1 MKADTAK
8 DGRGPAVGFLGLGAI
23 GAPIAERLLQQVGAL
38 TVFDVRAEA
47 VAAFAGKAEI
57 AGSAAEVADRAEIVF
72 ACLTGAEDYRQAV
85 LGSAGV
91 ARGQR
96 MRTYVHLGTS
106 GARLV
111 RLLAEELSGRGV
123 ATLDAPITG
132 GPPRARTGTL
142 TSMAAGARA
151 DFDRAAPLIRAYASK
166 TVYLGERL
174 GAAQM
179 MKLVNN
185 AVSLANFAVASEA
198 MVVGAKAGIPPEAM
212 LEVLNSGSGQNS
224 ATLTKI
230 PDHVL
235 PGSFDYGG
243 SLRIVTKDL
252 ELFQAEAAELGLTA
266 PLSAE
271 VLRLYRQAKAEGA
284 DTDDMTTVIRQME
297 SAAGIEIRATRGSAA
312 HR

>member
-1 MKADTAK
+1 MD
-8 DGRGPAVGFLGLGAI
+8 GPAVGFLGLGAI
-23 GAPIAERLLQQVGAL
+23 GAPIAERLLRQRGRL
-38 TVFDVRAEA
+38 TVFDIRA
-47 VAAFAGKAEI
+47 AASAPFAGKAEI
-57 AGSAAEVADRAEIVF
+57 ARSPAEVADKSDIVF
-72 ACLTGAEDYRQAV
+72 VCLTGADDYRQAV
-85 LGSAGV
+85 LGGDGLLHGSRA
-91 ARGQR
+91 
-96 MRTYVHLGTS
+96 RTYVHLGTS

-111 RLLAEELSGRGV
+111 RTLAEELSARGI

-142 TSMAAGARA
+142 TSMAAGDRA
-151 DFDRAAPLIRAYASK
+151 VFDLAAPLIRAYASK

-185 AVSLANFAVASEA
+185 AVSLANFAVAAEA
-198 MVVGAKAGIPPEAM
+198 MVVGAKAGIAPEAM

-224 ATLTKI
+224 ATLIKI

-252 ELFQAEAAELGLTA
+252 ELFQAEATALGLTA
-266 PLSAE
+266 HLSAE
-271 VLRLYRQAKAEGA
+271 VLRLYQETKAAGA
-284 DTDDMTTVIRQME
+284 DSDDMTTVIRPME
-297 SAAGIEIRATRGSAA
+297 AAAGVQIRATGGPSPKT
-312 HR
+312 

>member
-1 MKADTAK
+1 M
-8 DGRGPAVGFLGLGAI
+8 GFLGLGAI
-23 GAPIAERLLQQVGAL
+23 GAPIAERLLRQTGQL
-38 TVFDVRAEA
+38 TVFDIRP
-47 VAAFAGKAEI
+47 AASAPFAGKAEI
-57 AGSAAEVADRAEIVF
+57 AHSPAEVADKSDIVF
-72 ACLTGAEDYRQAV
+72 ACLTGADDYRQAV
-85 LGSAGV
+85 LGGDGLLRG
-91 ARGQR
+91 ARA
-96 MRTYVHLGTS
+96 RTYVHLGTS

-111 RLLAEELSGRGV
+111 RLLAEELSARGI
-123 ATLDAPITG
+123 ATLDAPMTG

-151 DFDRAAPLIRAYASK
+151 TFDLAQPLIRAYASK

-185 AVSLANFAVASEA
+185 AVSLANFAVAAEA
-198 MVVGAKAGIPPEAM
+198 MVVGAKAGIAPEAM

-252 ELFQAEAAELGLTA
+252 ELFQAEAAALGLTA
-266 PLSAE
+266 HLSAE
-271 VLRLYRQAKAEGA
+271 VLRLYQETKAAGA
-284 DTDDMTTVIRQME
+284 DSDDMTTVIRPME
-297 SAAGIEIRATRGSAA
+297 SAAGVQIRATGGPSPKT
-312 HR
+312 